1 MATLAENYKSQL
13 AGPTVAGDIKSI
25 KLNIAKLV
33 TIQGGTPATK
43 ASSFF
48 NQSKTKE
55 DAYESSF
62 LKKKD
67 TSPTQVSKTSGSSG
81 GSFFDSIGGFF
92 KSLLTGGLIAGA
104 IAVIGKILED
114 EETRKSIKGLLV
126 DTFEAI
132 FNGIK
137 NIITLAGEAL
147 SDPKVI
153 KSIIDV
159 FVELGKQLF
168 NVVKS
173 IDQTLKNELGV
184 PGGLLSVL
192 AVGGTLYAAFALLIS
207 ALAGLTAAAGTAA
220 AAWGA
225 KVGGSIG
232 PGTKPGTPGTTPS
245 GTKPGTPGTTPSGTK
260 PGAPGTTP
268 AGTAATA
275 EKIAENKAKQ
285 VAAERGAMRA
295 VAIKGAAKQFGK
307 IALAAVTGPI
317 LGSYLTAEF
326 LYSIA
331 NLLSPSELAAV
342 ETHTKTLESIQ
353 DDVDEVIKNYN
364 DGKITED
371 GYNRAL
377 QGLATKAKTV
387 EQRLDALKKQIIK
400 RMQEEGQDTSSVKKT
415 FEESEQRIAQRI
427 AGDKSPTPVSRQASV
442 RAIDNA
448 TIKSPKSISDEQNKL
463 GMAYES
469 AKFSGNAASSP
480 RTNTNLLDLI
490 ASAESGKQGYDAA
503 NKGKAGDTPNGMPG
517 LSNMTVADVMKLQAD
532 KKLFAAGR
540 YQIIPDTLAGLISGK
555 YGNTGVSLNDTFN
568 AETQDKLATALIN
581 KRLKQG
587 GGDPVKTQLALSQEF
602 ASIADPNT
610 GKSYYEGKG
619 GNKASISTE
628 QIQASLS
635 GTGTTLASNK
645 SLSIDGK
652 TLPQQSEKDPL
663 ENAIEGM
670 ISSIATYLAP
680 LATQSSKT
688 NQTPVSI
695 SSGGSSGGISS
706 SYDNELIQT
715 LIGLQ
720 SVST

>member
-13 AGPTVAGDIKSI
+13 AGPAVAGDIKSI

-55 DAYESSF
+55 NAYESSF

-137 NIITLAGEAL
+137 NIITFAGEAL

-153 KSIIDV
+153 LAIINV
-159 FVELGKQLF
+159 FVELGNQLW
-168 NVVKS
+168 NIVKS

-184 PGGLLSVL
+184 PGGLLSVI
-192 AVGGTLYAAFALLIS
+192 AVGGTLYVAFGLLLAALG
-207 ALAGLTAAAGTAA
+207 GLTTAASIAA

-225 KVGGSIG
+225 KIGGSIG
-232 PGTKPGTPGTTPS
+232 PGTKPGVPGTTPPGTTPP
-245 GTKPGTPGTTPSGTK
+245 GTKPGS
-260 PGAPGTTP
+260 PGTTP
-268 AGTAATA
+268 AGTKPGFAMSAE

-285 VAAERGAMRA
+285 MAAE
-295 VAIKGAAKQFGK
+295 KGAARAAATRMTAKSFGRA
-307 IALAAVTGPI
+307 ALGAVTGPI
-317 LGSYLTAEF
+317 GGAFMTAMM
-326 LYSIA
+326 LYDIA
-331 NLLSPSELAAV
+331 NLLTPSELAAV
-342 ETHTKTLESIQ
+342 ETHTQTLESIQ
-353 DDVDEVIKNYN
+353 EDVDDVVKNYN

-377 QGLATKAKTV
+377 QGLATKAKTI

-415 FEESEQRIAQRI
+415 FEDSEQRIA
-427 AGDKSPTPVSRQASV
+427 GNKSPTPVSQQASV

-448 TIKSPKSISDEQNKL
+448 TIKGSGATSPTAVSGGTGNDNSRNQIEAYLGKKISDAEYDAL
-463 GMAYES
+463 LRVTGAE
-469 AKFSGNAASSP
+469 AASSP
-480 RTNTNLLDLI
+480 MERAAVASVILNRAKKAGGDIIGVLNAPYQFQAVTGPDGKSGTTDNPHSANAKKVIPGIEKQIADNIALVPKGLDSFTSAVSGAYKDVGGQAKFDKKMAEMQSYGGQQI
-490 ASAESGKQGYDAA
+490 GQTVFASMGGSVKVASAPSQSAP
-503 NKGKAGDTPNGMPG
+503 TP
-517 LSNMTVADVMKLQAD
+517 S
-532 KKLFAAGR
+532 
-540 YQIIPDTLAGLISGK
+540 
-555 YGNTGVSLNDTFN
+555 
-568 AETQDKLATALIN
+568 
-581 KRLKQG
+581 
-587 GGDPVKTQLALSQEF
+587 
-602 ASIADPNT
+602 
-610 GKSYYEGKG
+610 
-619 GNKASISTE
+619 
-628 QIQASLS
+628 
-635 GTGTTLASNK
+635 TGTTLA
-645 SLSIDGK
+645 
-652 TLPQQSEKDPL
+652 QQSQKDPL
-663 ENAIEGM
+663 ENALEGM
-670 ISSIATYLAP
+670 MSSIAA
-680 LATQSSKT
+680 LATLTTQSNKT

-706 SYDNELIQT
+706 TYDNELIQT

-720 SVST
+720 SASA

>member
-13 AGPTVAGDIKSI
+13 ADPTVAGDIKSI

-114 EETRKSIKGLLV
+114 EETRKSIKGFLV
-126 DTFEAI
+126 DVFESV
-132 FNGIK
+132 FKGIK
-137 NIITLAGEAL
+137 DIITLAGEAL

-153 KSIIDV
+153 LAIIDV
-159 FVELGKQLF
+159 FVELGRQLF

-173 IDQTLKNELGV
+173 IDQTLKDELGV
-184 PGGLLSVL
+184 PGGLLTVL

-232 PGTKPGTPGTTPS
+232 PGTKPGTPGTTSP
-245 GTKPGTPGTTPSGTK
+245 GTKPGTPGTTPSGT
-260 PGAPGTTP
+260 
-268 AGTAATA
+268 AATA
-275 EKIAENKAKQ
+275 EKIAENKGKQ

-342 ETHTKTLESIQ
+342 ETHTQTLESIQ

-364 DGKITED
+364 DGKLTED
-371 GYNRAL
+371 GYNTAL

-415 FEESEQRIAQRI
+415 FEDSEQRIAQRI
-427 AGDKSPTPVSRQASV
+427 AGDKSPTPVSQQASV
-442 RAIDNA
+442 RAIDNT
-448 TIKSPKSISDEQNKL
+448 TIKGSGATSPTAVSGGTGNDNSRNQIETYLGKAISDAEYDAL
-463 GMAYES
+463 LRVTGAE
-469 AKFSGNAASSP
+469 AASSAMERAAVASVILNRAKKAGGDIIGVLNAP
-480 RTNTNLLDLI
+480 YQFQAVTGPDGKSGTTDNPHSANAKKIIPGIEKQIADNIALVPKGLDSFTSAVPGAYKDVGGQSKFDKKMAEMQSYGGQQI
-490 ASAESGKQGYDAA
+490 GQTVFASMGGSVKVASAPSQSAP
-503 NKGKAGDTPNGMPG
+503 TP
-517 LSNMTVADVMKLQAD
+517 S
-532 KKLFAAGR
+532 
-540 YQIIPDTLAGLISGK
+540 
-555 YGNTGVSLNDTFN
+555 
-568 AETQDKLATALIN
+568 
-581 KRLKQG
+581 
-587 GGDPVKTQLALSQEF
+587 
-602 ASIADPNT
+602 
-610 GKSYYEGKG
+610 
-619 GNKASISTE
+619 
-628 QIQASLS
+628 
-635 GTGTTLASNK
+635 TGTTLA
-645 SLSIDGK
+645 
-652 TLPQQSEKDPL
+652 QQSQKDPL
-663 ENAIEGM
+663 EDYYKGM
-670 ISSIATYLAP
+670 ISSIAS
-680 LATQSSKT
+680 LATLTTQSNKT

-706 SYDNELIQT
+706 TYDNELIQT

-720 SVST
+720 SASA

>member
-114 EETRKSIKGLLV
+114 EETRKSIKGFLV
-126 DTFEAI
+126 DVFESV
-132 FNGIK
+132 FKGIK
-137 NIITLAGEAL
+137 DIITLAGEAL

-153 KSIIDV
+153 LAIIDV
-159 FVELGKQLF
+159 FVELGRQLF

-173 IDQTLKNELGV
+173 IDQTLKDELGV
-184 PGGLLSVL
+184 PGGLLTVL

-232 PGTKPGTPGTTPS
+232 PGTKPGSPGTTPP
-245 GTKPGTPGTTPSGTK
+245 GTKPGSPGTTPPGTK
-260 PGAPGTTP
+260 PGFAMS
-268 AGTAATA
+268 AE

-285 VAAERGAMRA
+285 MAAE
-295 VAIKGAAKQFGK
+295 KGAARAAATRITAKSFGRA
-307 IALAAVTGPI
+307 ALGAVTGPI
-317 LGSYLTAEF
+317 GGAF
-326 LYSIA
+326 MIAMMLYDIA
-331 NLLSPSELAAV
+331 NLLTPSELAAV
-342 ETHTKTLESIQ
+342 ETHTQTLESIQ
-353 DDVDEVIKNYN
+353 EDVDEVIKNYSE
-364 DGKITED
+364 GKITED
-371 GYNRAL
+371 GYNRAM
-377 QGLATKAKTV
+377 QGLATKAKTI

-400 RMQEEGQDTSSVKKT
+400 RMQDEGQDISGVEET
-415 FEESEQRIAQRI
+415 FAKSEQRIS
-427 AGDKSPTPVSRQASV
+427 GNKSPTPVSQQASV

-448 TIKSPKSISDEQNKL
+448 TIKGSGATSPTAVSGGTGNDNSRNQIEAYLGKAISDAEYDAL
-463 GMAYES
+463 LRVTGAE
-469 AKFSGNAASSP
+469 AASSAMERAAVASVILNRAKKAGGDIIGVLNAP
-480 RTNTNLLDLI
+480 YQFQAVTGPDGKSGTTDNPHSANAKKIIPGIEKQIADNIALVPKGLDSFTSAVPGAYKDVGGQAKFDKKMAEMQSHGGQQI
-490 ASAESGKQGYDAA
+490 GQTVFASMGGSVKVASAPSQSAP
-503 NKGKAGDTPNGMPG
+503 TP
-517 LSNMTVADVMKLQAD
+517 S
-532 KKLFAAGR
+532 
-540 YQIIPDTLAGLISGK
+540 
-555 YGNTGVSLNDTFN
+555 
-568 AETQDKLATALIN
+568 
-581 KRLKQG
+581 
-587 GGDPVKTQLALSQEF
+587 
-602 ASIADPNT
+602 
-610 GKSYYEGKG
+610 
-619 GNKASISTE
+619 
-628 QIQASLS
+628 
-635 GTGTTLASNK
+635 TGTTLA
-645 SLSIDGK
+645 
-652 TLPQQSEKDPL
+652 QQSQKDPL
-663 ENAIEGM
+663 ENAVEGM
-670 ISSIATYLAP
+670 INSIAA
-680 LATQSSKT
+680 LATLTTQSNKT
-688 NQTPVSI
+688 NQAPVNI

>member
-114 EETRKSIKGLLV
+114 EETRKSIKGFLV
-126 DTFEAI
+126 DVFESV
-132 FNGIK
+132 FKGIK
-137 NIITLAGEAL
+137 DIITLAGEAL

-153 KSIIDV
+153 LAIIDV
-159 FVELGKQLF
+159 FVELGRQLF

-173 IDQTLKNELGV
+173 IDQTLKDELGV
-184 PGGLLSVL
+184 PGGLLTVL

-232 PGTKPGTPGTTPS
+232 PGTKPGTPGTTPP
-245 GTKPGTPGTTPSGTK
+245 GTKPGSPGTTPPGTK
-260 PGAPGTTP
+260 PGFAMS
-268 AGTAATA
+268 AE

-285 VAAERGAMRA
+285 MAAE
-295 VAIKGAAKQFGK
+295 KGAARAAATRITAKSFGRA
-307 IALAAVTGPI
+307 ALGAVTGPI
-317 LGSYLTAEF
+317 GGAF
-326 LYSIA
+326 MIAMMLYDIA
-331 NLLSPSELAAV
+331 NLLTPSELAAV
-342 ETHTKTLESIQ
+342 ETHTQTLESIQ
-353 DDVDEVIKNYN
+353 EDVDEVIKNYSE
-364 DGKITED
+364 GKITED
-371 GYNRAL
+371 GYNRAM
-377 QGLATKAKTV
+377 QGLATKAKTI

-400 RMQEEGQDTSSVKKT
+400 RMQDEGQDISGVEET
-415 FEESEQRIAQRI
+415 FAKSEQRIS
-427 AGDKSPTPVSRQASV
+427 GNKSPTPVSQQASV
-442 RAIDNA
+442 RAIDNT
-448 TIKSPKSISDEQNKL
+448 TIKGSGATSPTAVSGGTGNDNSRNQIEAYLGKAISDAEYDAL
-463 GMAYES
+463 LRVTGAE
-469 AKFSGNAASSP
+469 AASSAMERAAVASVILNRAKKAGGDIIGVLNAP
-480 RTNTNLLDLI
+480 YQFQAVTGPDGKSGTTDNPHSANAKKIIPGIEKQIADNIALVPKGLDSFTSAVPGAYKDVGGQAKFDKKMAEMQSHGGQQI
-490 ASAESGKQGYDAA
+490 GQTVFASMGGSVKVASAPSQSAP
-503 NKGKAGDTPNGMPG
+503 TP
-517 LSNMTVADVMKLQAD
+517 S
-532 KKLFAAGR
+532 
-540 YQIIPDTLAGLISGK
+540 
-555 YGNTGVSLNDTFN
+555 
-568 AETQDKLATALIN
+568 
-581 KRLKQG
+581 
-587 GGDPVKTQLALSQEF
+587 
-602 ASIADPNT
+602 
-610 GKSYYEGKG
+610 
-619 GNKASISTE
+619 
-628 QIQASLS
+628 
-635 GTGTTLASNK
+635 TGTTLA
-645 SLSIDGK
+645 
-652 TLPQQSEKDPL
+652 QQSQKDPL
-663 ENAIEGM
+663 ENAVEGM
-670 ISSIATYLAP
+670 INSIAA
-680 LATQSSKT
+680 LATLTTQSNKT
-688 NQTPVSI
+688 NQAPVSI